1 MGDPRPSPMKAQVD
15 DGKGDKVDCMYIAH
29 DHFKKYKALR
39 RRSEMAHA
47 TLAAM
52 GFAVDLD
59 SSVRDKMFD
68 TIREGMGFMACI
80 IAGFRKLKTGET
92 RDGLCQQVAGL
103 MKSDNLTCPAQLMA
117 YMIAHGAAA

>member
-1 MGDPRPSPMKAQVD
+1 MN
-15 DGKGDKVDCMYIAH
+15 DGSVSVSCATSAH
-29 DHFKKYKALR
+29 TNFKKYKTLR
-39 RRSEMAHA
+39 RRAETAHA
-47 TLAAM
+47 TLEAM

-59 SSVRDKMFD
+59 SSERDDKFD

-80 IAGFRKLKTGET
+80 IAGFRELKVGET
-92 RDGLCQQVAGL
+92 RDGLCQQVASL